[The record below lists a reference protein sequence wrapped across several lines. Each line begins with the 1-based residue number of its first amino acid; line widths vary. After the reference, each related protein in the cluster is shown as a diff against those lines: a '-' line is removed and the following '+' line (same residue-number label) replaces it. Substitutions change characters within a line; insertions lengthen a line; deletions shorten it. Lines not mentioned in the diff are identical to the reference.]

1 MGSAVVGPVSR
12 VSALHP
18 TEAAPQARSEEESS
32 RVYAIV
38 RCGGRQEKASVADVL
53 TVDKLA
59 GEAGSTVT
67 LPALLVVDDENVVS
81 DPAEVG
87 RYTVTA
93 EILGTVSGPKI
104 NMIHYRN
111 KTGYKRRLGHRQKHT
126 QLKITDI
133 APEGGGSSRSAS
145 SRSRASASTDKKPA
159 AQSGATAERG
169 GTSRAG
175 TSRAGGSRA
184 GTSRAGGSRGGSG
197 SGGSGSGGSSGVG
210 SGGAGSRGG
219 SRSGA
224 GSRTASGG
232 SGTSKAGTA
241 QSGSA
246 QSGSGSGT
254 RSRRSGSGSGS
265 GTSASGEQES

>member
-1 MGSAVVGPVSR
+1 VVGPVSR

-18 TEAAPQARSEEESS
+18 TEAAPEARSEEESS

-38 RCGGRQEKASVADVL
+38 RCGGRQEKASVDDVL

-126 QLKITDI
+126 QLKVTGI
-133 APEGGGSSRSAS
+133 APEGGGSGRSAASRSK
-145 SRSRASASTDKKPA
+145 ASAGTDEKPA
-159 AQSGATAERG
+159 ARSGATAERS
-169 GTSRAG
+169 GTSRSA
-175 TSRAGGSRA
+175 TSRSA
-184 GTSRAGGSRGGSG
+184 TSRGGSRGGS
-197 SGGSGSGGSSGVG
+197 
-210 SGGAGSRGG
+210 
-219 SRSGA
+219 

-241 QSGSA
+241 QSGTAQSRTAQSDTA
-246 QSGSGSGT
+246 QSGTGSGA
-254 RSRRSGSGSGS
+254 RSRRSGPASGS
-265 GTSASGEQES
+265 GTPASGEQES